1 MWEPPASLWPNN
13 GSRRV
18 SAGKIRVTG
27 KTPGGTPGFR
37 GWISGVGEVHQ
48 KLRFLSCE
56 LVFILAL
63 GGHLGLGPLF
73 GDPWRTTETPLTD
86 PLEEQPF
93 HHRMTCPGCPPPL
106 QNTNNY
112 KNQTSNI
119 LSKNSKYSS
128 SFSEL
133 SEILKSPNTYNSC
146 AGESPGLI
154 HAHTLRCPSKKSG
167 KPHQAKKK

>member
-1 MWEPPASLWPNN
+1 M
-13 GSRRV
+13 SR
-18 SAGKIRVTG
+18 
-27 KTPGGTPGFR
+27 
-37 GWISGVGEVHQ
+37 VGEVHQ

-56 LVFILAL
+56 LVFMLAL

-73 GDPWRTTETPLTD
+73 GDPWRTTGTPLTD

-106 QNTNNY
+106 QNTTIT
-112 KNQTSNI
+112 KTRLPTLCQTFG
-119 LSKNSKYSS
+119 KYSS

-146 AGESPGLI
+146 AGESPGPI
-154 HAHTLRCPSKKSG
+154 HAHTLRCTSTKFCKHAAGHKKRQKSADPPKNCFFYSISGYGKLWPSKG
-167 KPHQAKKK
+167 